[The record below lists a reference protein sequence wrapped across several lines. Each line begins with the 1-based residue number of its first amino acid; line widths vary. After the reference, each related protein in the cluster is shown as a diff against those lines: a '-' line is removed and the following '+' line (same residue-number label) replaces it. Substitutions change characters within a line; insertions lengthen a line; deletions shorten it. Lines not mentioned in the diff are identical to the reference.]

1 LKKNRSFFFGLNNQV
16 ITSMKIVLIG
26 YMGSGKSVIGNRLA
40 KVLSAAFYD
49 LDTEIEKEEKMSI
62 ASIFDEKGEIYFR
75 KKERAT
81 LLRLLEEDNQ
91 SIIATGG
98 GTPCYGNMMETIIS
112 KPGVIVIYLRASL
125 ETLTQRLSHEKEKRP
140 LIAHL
145 KTDALLNDFIRKHLF
160 ERNFYYFQAERTV
173 RVDDKTVAQ
182 IVEEI
187 VVDLF

>member
-1 LKKNRSFFFGLNNQV
+1 LKKNISFFFGLNNQV
-16 ITSMKIVLIG
+16 ISNMKIVLIG
-26 YMGSGKSVIGNRLA
+26 YMGSGKSTIGNRLA
-40 KVLSAAFYD
+40 TVLSTSFYD
-49 LDTEIEKEEKMSI
+49 LDTEIEKEENLSI
-62 ASIFDEKGEIYFR
+62 ASVFDEKGEIYFR
-75 KKERAT
+75 KKERTT
-81 LLRLLEEDNQ
+81 LLRLLEQDNQ

-98 GTPCYGNMMETIIS
+98 GTPCYGNIMETILS
-112 KPGVIVIYLRASL
+112 KPDVTAIYLKASL

-173 RVDDKTVAQ
+173 SVDDKTVAR